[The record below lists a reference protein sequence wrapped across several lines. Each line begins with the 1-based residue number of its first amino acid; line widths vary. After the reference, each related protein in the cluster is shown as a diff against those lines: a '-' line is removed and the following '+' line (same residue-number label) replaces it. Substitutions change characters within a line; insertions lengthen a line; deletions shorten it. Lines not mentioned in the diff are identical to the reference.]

1 MGVALTG
8 GIVNSSG
15 NSGGGGSDALGTVST
30 RDTESD
36 ADDEAFGGDLSPSF
50 SFAINRSG
58 PNGHRTVFTNTS
70 TGEVAD
76 SNDDFNGAAH
86 GASNGAASGRA
97 SGAIGGGANGRAS
110 GAIGGGASAAIG
122 HTTPPEVTVVV
133 SRVIEEEEEKAGVLP
148 FTYEVGNGEGN
159 ARGGVLRAGQRQT
172 TWPAPGSTS
181 PLEVQNPN
189 PLNMRERTSTAN
201 SAYSLEDEP
210 R

>member
-15 NSGGGGSDALGTVST
+15 NSGGGGSDALGTVCT
-30 RDTESD
+30 RDAESD
-36 ADDEAFGGDLSPSF
+36 ADDKAFGGDASPSAVLSPSF

-58 PNGHRTVFTNTS
+58 PNGHRTVFTNTG
-70 TGEVAD
+70 TGGVAD
-76 SNDDFNGAAH
+76 SNDGYNGAAH
-86 GASNGAASGRA
+86 GASNGAASDRA
-97 SGAIGGGANGRAS
+97 SGAIGGGANGTAV
-110 GAIGGGASAAIG
+110 G

-133 SRVIEEEEEKAGVLP
+133 SRVIEEEEEKAGVP
-148 FTYEVGNGEGN
+148 PGSSNGEGID
-159 ARGGVLRAGQRQT
+159 RGGVLRAGQRQT

-181 PLEVQNPN
+181 PLEVRNPN
-189 PLNMRERTSTAN
+189 PLNVRERTSTAN